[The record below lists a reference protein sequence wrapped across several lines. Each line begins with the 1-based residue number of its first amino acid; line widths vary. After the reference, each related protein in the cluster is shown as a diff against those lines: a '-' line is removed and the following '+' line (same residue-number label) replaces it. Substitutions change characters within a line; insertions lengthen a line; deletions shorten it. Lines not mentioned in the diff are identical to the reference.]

1 MKDQQTTSL
10 PDAIAAAQRS
20 TRFLSWTPGS
30 SEPKEFTY
38 GEGKPFTYQ
47 GWEITNQ
54 GETTRP
60 LEKHYSSAEVAQ
72 IWGLSVDYVR
82 ELFRGEPDVLVLDR
96 TGLNKYKTLR
106 IPESVMIRV
115 HRRHSQA
122 KG

>member
-1 MKDQQTTSL
+1 MKDKPATL
-10 PDAIAAAQRS
+10 IDAVTAAQRS
-20 TRFLSWTPGS
+20 ARFLAWIPDS
-30 SEPKEFTY
+30 STPKEY
-38 GEGKPFTYQ
+38 GEGKPFTYE

-60 LEKHYSSAEVAQ
+60 LEKHYSSAEVAE
-72 IWGLSVDYVR
+72 IWGLSVDYIR